1 MEHGCMDR
9 VTASESTE
17 CLQEKYSIKTERSR
31 MEGEMFGSGH
41 WGSFPYASIP
51 KESQFLFDAK
61 ASPLQLQLFGSTAAS
76 NDGGTGKVEQ
86 LVKCMKDVK
95 QRQMVEFLASLER
108 GVGKKLKE
116 KELEVEAMNRKSK
129 ELNEQIRQVAL
140 EVQSWQSVA
149 LHNQS
154 VANSLKSKL
163 MQMVAHSSNLTRE
176 GSGDSEVDNT
186 ASSQN
191 VNAAPGGFF
200 QSGLLGITSMT
211 ADGGLGACRLCR
223 TKEAA
228 VLVMPCRHLCLCA
241 DCEKNADVCP
251 VCRFPKT
258 LMVIMAVA
266 NTASG
271 AGDDHDHDYD
281 QFLKLWNGRA
291 GEDAKEDYL
300 NWDDDD
306 DGGDDEDEDE
316 EEAEQEM
323 ARAAKCRPPTGRNVV
338 NVDSFGAA
346 GDGCSDDTK
355 AFLNAWKKACS
366 LNNAVFLVP
375 GGRRY
380 MVGAAKFIGPCKKR
394 MIIQIQGTIVA
405 PEEPSE
411 WNPASPRLWL
421 LFSGL
426 AGARI
431 EGGGLIDGSGS
442 KWWANSC
449 KIDRSKN
456 AQQMHLTVSRSRDV
470 RLAGVRVD
478 SPEDSPNTDGIHVA
492 DSTAVTIQSCRI
504 ATGDDCISI
513 SNGSFAIRMKD
524 IDCGPGHGISIG
536 SLGQGGTFAAVDG
549 VYLDGARIRR
559 AQNGVRIKTWQGGAG
574 YVRNVRFAGVRVDG
588 VDHPIVIDQFYC
600 DSRNPCR
607 NQTSNVRVSGVMY
620 RNITG
625 TARRAEAIRLACSDA
640 VPCVDIVL
648 SDINLRREDGAEVQT
663 VCNCAM
669 GIDEGRVH
677 PAADCLRTS
686 PCGGMSPDDYHPDD
700 KDDGGDEGD
709 KSMAL
714 VETKGARRW
723 RGCGGD
729 RATSLLQAVS
739 A

>member
-1 MEHGCMDR
+1 MEAVGGRRRRPRTM
-9 VTASESTE
+9 
-17 CLQEKYSIKTERSR
+17 L
-31 MEGEMFGSGH
+31 
-41 WGSFPYASIP
+41 
-51 KESQFLFDAK
+51 FL
-61 ASPLQLQLFGSTAAS
+61 
-76 NDGGTGKVEQ
+76 
-86 LVKCMKDVK
+86 
-95 QRQMVEFLASLER
+95 
-108 GVGKKLKE
+108 
-116 KELEVEAMNRKSK
+116 
-129 ELNEQIRQVAL
+129 
-140 EVQSWQSVA
+140 
-149 LHNQS
+149 
-154 VANSLKSKL
+154 
-163 MQMVAHSSNLTRE
+163 
-176 GSGDSEVDNT
+176 
-186 ASSQN
+186 
-191 VNAAPGGFF
+191 
-200 QSGLLGITSMT
+200 
-211 ADGGLGACRLCR
+211 
-223 TKEAA
+223 
-228 VLVMPCRHLCLCA
+228 VLVA
-241 DCEKNADVCP
+241 
-251 VCRFPKT
+251 
-258 LMVIMAVA
+258 LMVIMAMA
-266 NTASG
+266 KTASG
-271 AGDDHDHDYD
+271 GGGGDDGGAGGDHDHDHE
-281 QFLKLWNGRA
+281 QFLKLWNGRG

-306 DGGDDEDEDE
+306 DDDEDEDE
-316 EEAEQEM
+316 EEEEAEQVV
-323 ARAAKCRPPTGRNVV
+323 AWAAKCRPPAGRNVV

-346 GDGCSDDTK
+346 GDGCSDDTE

-380 MVGAAKFIGPCKKR
+380 KVGAARFIGPCKNR

-405 PEEPSE
+405 PDEPSE
-411 WNPASPRLWL
+411 WDPASPRLWL

-431 EGGGLIDGSGS
+431 QGGGLIDGSGS

-449 KIDRSKN
+449 KIDRSKPCKGAPTALTIDSCRGVSVRNLRLQN

-513 SNGSFAIRMKD
+513 SNGSFAVRMRD

-536 SLGQGGTFAAVDG
+536 SLGQGGAFAAVDG
-549 VYLDGARIRR
+549 VSLDGARVAR

-600 DSRNPCR
+600 DATRPCR
-607 NQTSNVRVSGVMY
+607 NRTSNVRVSGVVF

-640 VPCVDIVL
+640 VPCVGIVL
-648 SDINLRREDGAEVQT
+648 SDIDLRREDGGGEVQT

-669 GIDEGRVH
+669 GFDDGRVS

-700 KDDGGDEGD
+700 KDDDDEVRH
-709 KSMAL
+709 SEL
-714 VETKGARRW
+714 
-723 RGCGGD
+723 
-729 RATSLLQAVS
+729 
-739 A
+739 